1 MIVGG
6 YVTGFYHAG
15 VTVQSMEKSLDFYC
29 ELLGL
34 ELYSL
39 RDATEEYIMKI
50 VNVPAEKIRV
60 AFLKVPGSDA
70 MVELLEYVGVERH
83 PSSVRPCDYGSGHF
97 CLYVSNLDKIYQDLS
112 SKGVQFR
119 SKTPIVSTAGVNK
132 GAKIVYCIDPD
143 GYLIEL
149 IEPVK
154 K

>member
-6 YVTGFYHAG
+6 YVIGFYHAG

>member
-1 MIVGG
+1 MVGG
-6 YVTGFYHAG
+6 FVTGFYHAG

-29 ELLGL
+29 GLLGL
-34 ELYSL
+34 ELHSL
-39 RDATEEYIMKI
+39 RDATEEYILKI

-60 AFLKVPGSDA
+60 AFLKVPGSYS

-97 CLYVSNLDKIYQDLS
+97 CLYVNDLDQVYSDLA

-119 SKTPIVSTAGVNK
+119 STSPIISTAGLNK
-132 GAKIVYCIDPD
+132 GSKIVYCIDPD